1 MEKLKAVIVGG
12 CSYCAG
18 DELAGEL
25 LVPGY
30 TDKKWRP
37 GYEDRELYE
46 VPRLQMRPSHKKFR
60 KYLETCLERSW
71 VGHSG

>member
-25 LVPGY
+25 LSGY
-30 TDKKWRP
+30 TDKTWRP

-46 VPRLQMRPSHKKFR
+46 ISPRLQMRPTRS
-60 KYLETCLERSW
+60 LENT
-71 VGHSG
+71 

>member
-37 GYEDRELYE
+37 D
-46 VPRLQMRPSHKKFR
+46 MRIENCMKS
-60 KYLETCLERSW
+60 
-71 VGHSG
+71 